1 MYKVLPFQQTSLI
14 WGFST
19 NCSWPQ
25 EQITEPKFQ
34 ALHQTMWRFFSSTC
48 IVAAIKFFFFFDKDG
63 KNANFYYYITVH
75 ICSQMF
81 CFVLQ
86 WVKLYIYIFFG
97 LYGPISGSDIKWI
110 IAIASFYKR
119 STMMLGGMSFL
130 KN

>member
-48 IVAAIKFFFFFDKDG
+48 IVAAIKFFFFFDKDE
-63 KNANFYYYITVH
+63 KNANFYYYKTVH

-81 CFVLQ
+81 CFVFAVSKIIFLFF
-86 WVKLYIYIFFG
+86 WVIWSYLWLWHKMDHSNCSL
-97 LYGPISGSDIKWI
+97 
-110 IAIASFYKR
+110 YKR